1 MFQEAVDT
9 KFKKQ
14 MQTDTRTHTHAHTH
28 SCTRTHARTHARTC
42 THTHKHKHTQTHTNT
57 HVGLSTG
64 CSKFLQK
71 LLQNVWKVAQMLLK
85 SCSYFKMML
94 RIYFFTVIKSWVK
107 TEQTYNTSR
116 KQMNQCVSLNSLL
129 HSFPNFARCNVFKI
143 GPLNSTSSIYS
154 NCVTFA
160 L

>member
-1 MFQEAVDT
+1 MY
-9 KFKKQ
+9 
-14 MQTDTRTHTHAHTH
+14 
-28 SCTRTHARTHARTC
+28 THARTC
-42 THTHKHKHTQTHTNT
+42 THTHTHTHNT
-57 HVGLSTG
+57 HTHTHTHTCRPVHRWLQISSKVAPKCLKS
-64 CSKFLQK
+64 CSE
-71 LLQNVWKVAQMLLK
+71 VAQMLLK

-143 GPLNSTSSIYS
+143 GPLNSASSIYS